1 MTPVNKG
8 IRIINL
14 VIDITFIA
22 IITLILTAIF
32 GLYIDRRLLFIIVL
46 LCYYFSM
53 EYFTGQTIGKVIT
66 KTKVVD
72 FKNTKPSLLK
82 ILIRT
87 ILRLNPFDSYSYL
100 FGTELGSHDS
110 LSRTLIITK
119 TSAQQQI

>member
-22 IITLILTAIF
+22 IITLILSAIF
-32 GLYIDRRLLFIIVL
+32 GLIIDRSLLFIIVL
-46 LCYYFSM
+46 LCYYLSM
-53 EYFTGQTIGKVIT
+53 EYFTGQTIGKIIT

-72 FKNTKPSLLK
+72 FKNTKPSLLR
-82 ILIRT
+82 ILYRT

-110 LSRTLIITK
+110 LSKTLIIKK
-119 TSAQQQI
+119 TSAQQKI